1 MGNINAWKEKRDR
14 EDAEEKARQMAKEY
28 DIFVPKPGDTVTESN
43 MPKQFPTMGWFQVW
57 KFNLTNKQRNQIP
70 DFKFHI
76 GTGPNLSLRERAQ
89 LPFTSHERGPIT
101 QQEAEEWAIPF
112 LKDTVQKG
120 YEMGTGK
127 KKGGFVQDHCSVHAD
142 KHHRIAHHRKF
153 I

>member
-1 MGNINAWKEKRDR
+1 
-14 EDAEEKARQMAKEY
+14 
-28 DIFVPKPGDTVTESN
+28 
-43 MPKQFPTMGWFQVW
+43 MGWFQVW

-101 QQEAEEWAIPF
+101 QQEAEEWALPF
-112 LKDTVQKG
+112 AKEAAQKG
-120 YEMGTGK
+120 YEHATGK
-127 KKGGFVQDHCSVHAD
+127 KRGGLCD
-142 KHHRIAHHRKF
+142 KYHRLAHHRKF